1 MKRLHKKL
9 IETTLLAL
17 GHTLFT
23 ACGGGSGGEGTP
35 TPDTTST
42 WEGMLTVDI
51 GGENAFN
58 PKISMDT
65 SGNTLAVWKQSDGGR
80 QAIWSNNHS
89 MLSGWGTA
97 EKIEIE
103 DFGSSENPQIA
114 MDSTGNAFA
123 VWQQHDGTHT
133 NIWANRYTEVS
144 GWGVAQKI
152 ELEDFRRA
160 YNPQVAVDSAGN
172 ALAVWELQFN
182 DRRSDIWSN
191 RYTVGSGWGTA
202 QKIEFEDVGSSD
214 NPRIDMDSAGNA
226 LVVWEQYDVPTTD
239 YKIWANRYTLR
250 GGWGLSQT
258 IQTVGSRNASNV
270 QIAMDPLGNGFAIW
284 THSNTSG
291 SNIWVNRYT
300 AGSGWG
306 AVEKMQGVD
315 ITGGVGS
322 PQIVMDASG
331 NAFAA
336 WPQYNGRVDD
346 IWAKHYAIGTGWGA
360 AQKIDTEDLGDARF
374 PQLALDPLGNAFA
387 VWYQHDGSR
396 YNIWANYYTAGRN
409 WGIAEKLETENFG
422 DATNPQIAMDD
433 LGNALAV
440 WYQYDGTRSNIQSN
454 TFMK

>member
-1 MKRLHKKL
+1 MTMMYTKMTA
-9 IETTLLAL
+9 IATLSILL
-17 GHTLFT
+17 N

-35 TPDTTST
+35 APDTTST

-65 SGNTLAVWKQSDGGR
+65 SGNTLAVWRQSDGGR
-80 QAIWSNNHS
+80 QAIWANTHS

-103 DFGSSENPQIA
+103 DVRSSENPQVA
-114 MDSTGNAFA
+114 MDSAGNAFA
-123 VWQQHDGTHT
+123 VWEQHDGTHT
-133 NIWANRYTEVS
+133 NIWANRYTTVG
-144 GWGVAQKI
+144 GWEVAQKI
-152 ELEDFRRA
+152 ELEDFGRA
-160 YNPQVAVDSAGN
+160 YNPQVTVDSVGN
-172 ALAVWELQFN
+172 ALVVWELQFN
-182 DRRSDIWSN
+182 DRRSDIWAN

-202 QKIEFEDVGSSD
+202 QKIEDEDIGSSD
-214 NPRIDMDSAGNA
+214 NPRLAMDSTGNA

-239 YKIWANRYTLR
+239 YKIWANRYTV
-250 GGWGLSQT
+250 GSGWGLSQT
-258 IQTVGSRNASNV
+258 IQTVGSRNASDV
-270 QIAMDPLGNGFAIW
+270 QVAMDPLGNGFAIW

-300 AGSGWG
+300 VGSGWG
-306 AVEKMQGVD
+306 AVEKMQGAD
-315 ITGGVGS
+315 IAGGVGS
-322 PQIVMDASG
+322 PQIVIDNSG

-336 WPQYNGRVDD
+336 WSQYNGTVDD
-346 IWAKHYAIGTGWGA
+346 IWTKRYSIGTGWGA

-374 PQLALDPLGNAFA
+374 PQLALDSLGNAFA

-396 YNIWANYYTAGRN
+396 YNIWANYYTAGSN
-409 WGIAEKLETENFG
+409 WGVAEKLETEDFG
-422 DATNPQIAMDD
+422 DAANPQIAMDD

-454 TFMK
+454 TFTK